1 MGEIENE
8 TRGMSLVR
16 RKTLKKIDE
25 KEIEFDDF
33 KKLMV
38 LGRGAFGKV
47 FLVELQTTKELFAVK
62 SIRKDILI
70 EMD

>member
-1 MGEIENE
+1 MGEIQQE

-16 RKTLKKIDE
+16 RRTLKKENE

-33 KKLMV
+33 KRMMV

-47 FLVELQTTKELFAVK
+47 FLVEL
-62 SIRKDILI
+62 
-70 EMD
+70 

>member
-1 MGEIENE
+1 MKKGKTNKGPKTATIDLMGEIQQE

-16 RKTLKKIDE
+16 RRTLKKENE

-33 KKLMV
+33 KRMMV

-47 FLVELQTTKELFAVK
+47 FLVEL
-62 SIRKDILI
+62 
-70 EMD
+70 